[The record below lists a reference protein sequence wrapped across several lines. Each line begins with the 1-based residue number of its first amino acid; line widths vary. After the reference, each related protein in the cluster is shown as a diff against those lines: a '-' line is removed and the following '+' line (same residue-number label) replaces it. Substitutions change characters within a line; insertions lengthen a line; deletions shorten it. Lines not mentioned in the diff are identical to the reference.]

1 MKRELRAAQL
11 IGAGG
16 VGAIIDMG
24 DESFVIEDITQWRKG
39 PPIEI
44 PRLSGRLN
52 KPLYAPPYT
61 GEGGRRG
68 HVEMKRFPG
77 ALFCVSCRTLKTGFQ
92 ESVDGRDDGERPDC
106 RECRG
111 HGMLTPMRFVLACR
125 NGHLHDVPWARWA
138 HSRGNNCGSN
148 DLKFEVDRNSG
159 GAGLKS
165 LYVECK
171 NCGEKRDLEQLPS
184 KGAMRSIGFSC
195 RGTHPWHAA
204 ESECNEPLLVLQRG
218 ATNLHYAEIIGALD
232 IGEQAVPAVDSHSE
246 LKVDSLFEMLRE
258 NIQLAPNVGNHV
270 NEGAKRLAARLGMLY
285 GLEPEEI
292 IRLAQGS
299 ALPADAAK
307 HDTATLIDSL
317 LSEEW
322 TFLTSPSAGSVNERN
337 LVTRESPPPRFR
349 QSIQPFS
356 RVLLIE
362 RLREVRTMPS
372 FSRIDPG
379 AVRVSVDV
387 GRLDRYQ
394 SWLPAV
400 EVFGEGIFLQF
411 DEAFVS
417 DWESRLADTNPEA
430 VEECTRLERVRLEGN
445 YWFLPEVSPRFIAIH
460 TVAHLLMRQLTFECG
475 YSSSA
480 LRERIWASPSAR
492 SAGIL
497 IYTADGDSEGALGGL
512 VRQGQP
518 ERLGDLIS
526 SALDKAKWC
535 SADPV
540 CSESKGQGLGG
551 FNRGACHACTLVPE
565 TSCTFA
571 NTVLNRLH
579 VVGRHDV
586 MAGLLEGI

>member
-1 MKRELRAAQL
+1 MKRELRATQL

-24 DESFVIEDITQWRKG
+24 DESFVIEDITQWSKG
-39 PPIEI
+39 PPIDI

-52 KPLYAPPYT
+52 KPLFAPPYA

-77 ALFCVSCRTLKTGFQ
+77 ALFCVSCRALRTDYREDTH
-92 ESVDGRDDGERPDC
+92 GRDDGERPDC
-106 RECRG
+106 RACGNRRV
-111 HGMLTPMRFVLACR
+111 LTPMRFVLACR
-125 NGHLHDVPWARWA
+125 NGHLHEVPWARWA
-138 HSRGNNCGSN
+138 HSKGTNCGSKR
-148 DLKFEVDRNSG
+148 LHFKVDEESG

-165 LYVECK
+165 LYVECDD
-171 NCGEKRDLEQLPS
+171 CGGKRDLEQLPS
-184 KGAMRSIGFSC
+184 KDAMRSIGVSC

-204 ESECNEPLLVLQRG
+204 EAECSEPPLVLQRG
-218 ATNLHYAEIIGALD
+218 ATNLHYAEIISALD
-232 IGEQAVPAVDSHSE
+232 IGEQTLPEAGSHVE
-246 LKVDSLFEMLRE
+246 LRADTLFDMLRE
-258 NIQLAPNVGNHV
+258 NIQAAPNIGNHL
-270 NEGAKRLAARLGMLY
+270 NEGAKRLATRLGALY
-285 GLEPEEI
+285 GVDPEEI

-299 ALPADAAK
+299 AISVEARQP
-307 HDTATLIDSL
+307 DTATLIDSL

-322 TFLTSPSAGSVNERN
+322 TFLTSPRAGAINEAS
-337 LVTRESPPPRFR
+337 LVSRESPPPRFR
-349 QSIQPFS
+349 HTIQPFS
-356 RVLLIE
+356 RVLLLE
-362 RLREVRTMPS
+362 RLREVRTMTS

-379 AVRVSVDV
+379 AVKVPVDID
-387 GRLDRYQ
+387 RLDVYR
-394 SWLPAV
+394 SWLPAA

-411 DEAFVS
+411 DESFVS
-417 DWESRLADTNPEA
+417 EWEARLAGADPE
-430 VEECTRLERVRLEGN
+430 VIEECARLERIRLEGN
-445 YWFLPEVSPRFIAIH
+445 YWFLPEITPRFIAIH
-460 TVAHLLMRQLTFECG
+460 TLAHLLMRQMTFECG

-480 LRERIWASPSAR
+480 LRERIWANPAVP

-540 CSESKGQGLGG
+540 CSETKGQGLGG
-551 FNRGACHACTLVPE
+551 FNRGACHACSLVPE

-571 NTVLNRLH
+571 NTLLSRLH